1 MGWLWQGSWSPTRHG
16 RCRARGS
23 PHLLALRESPPRGG
37 LRTASSSGRLN
48 KCPRFAFVGDVGSPA
63 TWKLPYLL
71 DDGTV
76 GLRRLPMAISAIL
89 KTYRGVRFGANLEA
103 ATRTFSFAWQ
113 GPPLARESC
122 RRPCRMTRP
131 TVTGFSPAS
140 WTRRA
145 SSRRCGLPAPR
156 RRPSHRRRLEESVSK
171 MSEDESRHGG
181 RLRTAAQPQGA
192 P

>member
-23 PHLLALRESPPRGG
+23 PLPTRATRIASPRWTADGVVERETQQVSPLR
-37 LRTASSSGRLN
+37 LR
-48 KCPRFAFVGDVGSPA
+48 GDVGSPA

-76 GLRRLPMAISAIL
+76 GLRRLPMAISVIL
-89 KTYRGVRFGANLEA
+89 KTYRGVRFGANPEA

>member
-1 MGWLWQGSWSPTRHG
+1 MDFGPWGKARVFAPQSLGVIPQPRWRDCRG
-16 RCRARGS
+16 RCPSR
-23 PHLLALRESPPRGG
+23 
-37 LRTASSSGRLN
+37 
-48 KCPRFAFVGDVGSPA
+48 
-63 TWKLPYLL
+63 WKLPYLL

-181 RLRTAAQPQGA
+181 GASERLHSLRERRRSAANGQ
-192 P
+192 